1 MGFFWVYLIYFRMEK
16 HMAISD
22 GEGGGE
28 LDDLAT
34 GFSVDADGVIQ
45 KCVPGKKKTV
55 FRQPAMMEHALAG
68 AISSM
73 RRVVDA
79 LVDVDVTIAA
89 YADLLARAQ
98 PLNSGRI
105 VIVFSKSH
113 RVRNDEKV
121 FFDIIPVPMR
131 MVLYVSGTWHLRRPP
146 PFKKLEELRVGQ
158 GAQSDRLVV
167 QVLRELDKLFAAR
180 AKLMTYLSDFR
191 VPVVPDTRSAVA
203 QSNAS
208 LKRLGGLH
216 ARLRLDWKEDAKGC
230 REAIRNERKCRAE
243 AKKKNPPKA

>member
-1 MGFFWVYLIYFRMEK
+1 MK
-16 HMAISD
+16 KDMAISD
-22 GEGGGE
+22 GEGGSE
-28 LDDLAT
+28 LNDLAT

-45 KCVPGKKKTV
+45 KDAPGRKKTV
-55 FRQPAMMEHALAG
+55 LRQPAIMEHALAG
-68 AISSM
+68 AISSL

-79 LVDVDVTIAA
+79 LVDVDVSISA

-98 PLNSGRI
+98 PLNSGRV
-105 VIVFSKSH
+105 VIVFAKTH
-113 RVRNDEKV
+113 PVMIDKKN

-146 PFKKLEELRVGQ
+146 PYKKLEELRVGQ
-158 GAQSDRLVV
+158 GVQSDRLVV

-180 AKLMTYLSDFR
+180 AKLMTYMSDFR
-191 VPVVPDTRSAVA
+191 VPVVPTTRSAVA
-203 QSNAS
+203 QSDAS

-216 ARLRLDWKEDAKGC
+216 ARLKLDWKEDAKGC
-230 REAIRNERKCRAE
+230 REAIRNERKRRAE